1 MTQVSGDMTSGGMT
15 LERLDCKPLHLVLYI
30 LVCNCISVFIKI
42 LEKFK
47 VKKYIDIHKLIV
59 LNFHVTH
66 LEYFFTSYM
75 GKFFYF

>member
-1 MTQVSGDMTSGGMT
+1 MY
-15 LERLDCKPLHLVLYI
+15 LLKYW
-30 LVCNCISVFIKI
+30 
-42 LEKFK
+42 EKSDYK

-75 GKFFYF
+75 GKCFYFLEDLKVLPDEAVNVAFRDWNSNWIAYR